1 MGKSLIMESFTEKAL
16 NRNPILDSMR
26 MQKQQGQM
34 NSSFEKRRGSKR
46 GVRKKGEIHCFFS
59 MNYFEVKSG

>member
-1 MGKSLIMESFTEKAL
+1 MGKSVIMESFTEKAL

-26 MQKQQGQM
+26 IQKQQGQM

-59 MNYFEVKSG
+59 RLF

>member
-26 MQKQQGQM
+26 IQKQQGQM

-46 GVRKKGEIHCFFS
+46 GERKGKFIAFFHG
-59 MNYFEVKSG
+59 YFEVKSG